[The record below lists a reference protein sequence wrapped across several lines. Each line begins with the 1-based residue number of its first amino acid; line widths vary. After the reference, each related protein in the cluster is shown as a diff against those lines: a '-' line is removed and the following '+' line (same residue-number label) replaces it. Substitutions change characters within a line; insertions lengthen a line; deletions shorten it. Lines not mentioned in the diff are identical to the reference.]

1 MKSPNDAAMPGADW
15 SWPDSLWVA
24 TATPAPETSALEGDL
39 TLDTAIVG
47 AGFTGLRAALVLAE
61 AGQRVAVLDACA
73 VGWGASGRNG
83 GQVNPLPPLNGPD
96 DIARMFG
103 AERLPLLA
111 KTILGSADE
120 TFEVIAR
127 YGIDCGA
134 RQKGWLRTDH
144 CDKAKRSS
152 RAIAEAWNRH
162 GANITFLDGEEVE
175 RATGTKAY
183 KSATLIHSGGAVQPL
198 SYARGLARAAMAAGA
213 EIFSETPALSL
224 TQEGKHWVIRTPEGR
239 VTAER
244 VLLCTNGY
252 TDKLWPGLAQTVVP
266 LVSIQA
272 ATEPLSGAAFD
283 SILPNGRTMADTR
296 RTIIYGRHEA
306 DGRILF
312 GGIGSVIGR
321 DGAAFDALRKA
332 VEALYPSLRGV
343 RWQYR
348 WGGRLAVTKDHLPHL
363 HEPAPGLLAGLGYNG
378 RGVAMSTAMGRILA
392 ERILGQADADCPF
405 PVSPIKPYPLRQL
418 YQVGADM
425 VVGMMRY
432 QDGREA
438 RRG

>member
-1 MKSPNDAAMPGADW
+1 MPGANW
-15 SWPDSLWVA
+15 AWPDSLWVA
-24 TATPAPETSALEGDL
+24 TATPELETSALESDL
-39 TLDTAIVG
+39 TLDSVIVG

-96 DIARMFG
+96 DIARMVG
-103 AERLPLLA
+103 AERMPLLA

-127 YGIDCGA
+127 YGIDCQA

-144 CDKAKRSS
+144 CDKAKRTS
-152 RAIAEAWNRH
+152 RAVAEAWNRQ
-162 GANITFLDGEEVE
+162 GADIEFLDGDEVE
-175 RATGTKAY
+175 RATGTRAY
-183 KSATLIHSGGAVQPL
+183 RSATLMRSGGAVQPL

-213 EIFSETPALSL
+213 EIYSQTPALSL
-224 TQEGKHWVIRTPEGR
+224 DRDGKRWEIRTPGGR
-239 VTAER
+239 VTADR

-252 TDKLWPGLAQTVVP
+252 TDKLWPGLAQSVVP
-266 LVSIQA
+266 LVSVQA
-272 ATEPLSGAAFD
+272 ATELLSGSDYD

-312 GGIGSVIGR
+312 GGVGSVVGR
-321 DGAAFDALRKA
+321 DEAAFGALRKG

-378 RGVAMSTAMGRILA
+378 RGVALSTVMGRILA
-392 ERILGQADADCPF
+392 ERVLGQSDADCPF
-405 PVSPIKPYPLRQL
+405 PTSPIKAYPLRQL
-418 YQVGADM
+418 YQIGTGM
-425 VVGMMRY
+425 VVGVMRF
-432 QDGREA
+432 QDEREA
-438 RRG
+438 RKG